1 MTQPRIRAEDQF
13 GPVADFYVRSKGHAE
28 GDDLER
34 IVALSG
40 ATAADHVLDIATG
53 GGHTAL
59 AMARVSGNV
68 TATDVTSQMLSAAER
83 FIRAQGVENVRFQ
96 HADAQAL
103 AFPGRSFDI
112 VTCRIAPHHFPNPEA
127 FVREAH
133 RVLRPGGRF
142 LLEDSVVPAGEVGDE
157 LNQIEMVRDQS
168 HIRSLT
174 IDRWWTL
181 LIEAGFR
188 VMQME
193 TFRKRHELVDWMT
206 RTATSPDAQEEVRH
220 RFAGAGPV
228 FRRAFDIEYDDDGRP
243 IAFWDHKAL
252 FACTR

>member
-1 MTQPRIRAEDQF
+1 
-13 GPVADFYVRSKGHAE
+13 VADFYVRSKGHAE

-34 IVALSG
+34 IVALSA
-40 ATAADHVLDIATG
+40 ATATDQVLDIATG

-59 AMARVSGNV
+59 ALARVAGSV
-68 TATDVTSQMLSAAER
+68 TATDLTPEMLSAAER
-83 FIRAQGVENVRFQ
+83 FIRGQDVENVRFQ

-103 AFPGRSFDI
+103 AYADGSFDI
-112 VTCRIAPHHFPNPEA
+112 VTCRRAPHHFPRPAA
-127 FVREAH
+127 FVREAY

-157 LNQIEMVRDQS
+157 LNRIEMVRDRS

-174 IDRWWTL
+174 IDHWWTL
-181 LIEAGFR
+181 LIDAGFVVVR
-188 VMQME
+188 ME

-206 RTATSPDAQEEVRH
+206 RTATPPDAQEAVRVAL
-220 RFAGAGPV
+220 AGAGPV
-228 FRRAFDIEYDDDGRP
+228 FRRAFAVETDERGAP

-252 FACTR
+252 FACSK